1 MTEKTVR
8 LTNGQQWTARDF
20 LDHYFQ
26 PTASG
31 TTPVT
36 GPPTPIDVDR
46 SWYMSD
52 GPGRYYYPGMF
63 PIMRQLIDNRNHT
76 PGTYELRDFVPNRD
90 ERDPALAA
98 SISNYST
105 DIRSDDHPL
114 RAFVFGNESARISGR
129 VVVNPDGSKTFKQIE
144 IRPLDTEF
152 NFKDKTGNIPLEG
165 AREIARRGSDPNNFG
180 TSYQIQYRGPGPGN
194 GTGRL
199 YDDFTDAQL
208 NAALRRNFLSPS
220 LSPPGM
226 PPSVTGKPPVP
237 FVEAQY
243 QIPGGAGNSQ
253 PLAPTA
259 SSSAAPASAA
269 PGSSGGDIASWIA
282 SLAGV
287 SPQDP
292 TQSAPP
298 PLDRDLQSFYRDDP
312 AWLLQLRR

>member
-1 MTEKTVR
+1 
-8 LTNGQQWTARDF
+8 
-20 LDHYFQ
+20 
-26 PTASG
+26 
-31 TTPVT
+31 
-36 GPPTPIDVDR
+36 
-46 SWYMSD
+46 MSD
-52 GPGRYYYPGMF
+52 GPGRYYHPGKF

-98 SISNYST
+98 SISNYTT

-114 RAFVFGNESARISGR
+114 RAFVFGNEGARISGR
-129 VVVNPDGSKTFKQIE
+129 VVVNPDGSRTFKQIE

-152 NFKDKTGNIPLEG
+152 NFKDKTGNILLEG
-165 AREIARRGSDPNNFG
+165 AREIARRVSDPDNFG

-208 NAALRRNFLSPS
+208 NAALRRNFISPS

-226 PPSVTGKPPVP
+226 PTSVTAKPAVP
-237 FVEAQY
+237 FVEAQR
-243 QIPGGAGNSQ
+243 QVPGGAANSQ
-253 PLAPTA
+253 
-259 SSSAAPASAA
+259 AAASAA
-269 PGSSGGDIASWIA
+269 GAPATLGSANSNSSTSDIAAWIA

-287 SPQDP
+287 SAQNP
-292 TQSAPP
+292 TQSASPL
-298 PLDRDLQSFYRDDP
+298 LDRDLQSFYRDDP